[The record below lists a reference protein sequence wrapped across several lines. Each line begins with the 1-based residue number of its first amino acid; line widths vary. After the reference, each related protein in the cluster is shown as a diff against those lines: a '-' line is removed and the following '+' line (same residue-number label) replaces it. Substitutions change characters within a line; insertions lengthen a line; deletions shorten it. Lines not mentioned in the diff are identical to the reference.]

1 MRKDQSDALT
11 VHNDR
16 NKELPVHRDKNNEL
30 HEHKDN
36 NKGPLAHRDRNS
48 ALRVHKGPVNARKIA
63 GLTHVRR
70 GIAQNVV
77 REVATTAA
85 TTIVDFRV
93 DSLRLHHTG
102 PLGAH
107 RVGPGTFQSDD
118 D

>member
-30 HEHKDN
+30 HEHKDHSRD
-36 NKGPLAHRDRNS
+36 PLAYKDRNS
-48 ALRVHKGPVNARKIA
+48 EWHARKIA

>member
-1 MRKDQSDALT
+1 MRKDQSDALI

-16 NKELPVHRDKNNEL
+16 NKELPVVLVSVDGQ
-30 HEHKDN
+30 HEHKDHS
-36 NKGPLAHRDRNS
+36 KDPLAYRDSNS
-48 ALRVHKGPVNARKIA
+48 EWHARKIA
-63 GLTHVRR
+63 GPTHVRR
-70 GIAQNVV
+70 GLAQNVV

-93 DSLRLHHTG
+93 DSLRLRHTG